1 MNKINHP
8 YKNIIPKIVFIIVL
22 LISFSLNATAQN
34 KKEKLQNQYNKIQK
48 ELKEIESLIKENK
61 QERSNY
67 LGQLNSIKTKI
78 NSRQN

>member
-1 MNKINHP
+1 MQN
-8 YKNIIPKIVFIIVL
+8 
-22 LISFSLNATAQN
+22 AQN
-34 KKEKLQNQYNKIQK
+34 KKKNCKSNTTKYKK

-78 NSRQN
+78 NCDKFNKHINEQNKPTERKNCR